1 MQASLNKIP
10 QELRYRILITVLNKG
25 VKPRDLEITPAY
37 KYMLLKKKKPISDS
51 LLEKLLKYLS
61 PQELIQLGIVL
72 SGKNLNPTLSN
83 SSTVWAGSSA
93 WQSARLASERS
104 RVQIP
109 AGPPTPSFK
118 LPFQLKILPHYLL

>member
-1 MQASLNKIP
+1 MSNLKTIP
-10 QELRYRILITVLNKG
+10 QEIRYKILLTVLNKG
-25 VKPRDLEITPAY
+25 VKPKDLGITPAY
-37 KYMLLKKKKPISDS
+37 KYMLLKKKPISDS
-51 LLEKLLKYLS
+51 LLERLLKHLS

-109 AGPPTPSFK
+109 AGPPTPPFK